1 METTY
6 PEKCERYI
14 QNLRRVRALSK
25 PQFAPGT
32 APEALLEEI
41 QEQRGVLLWADA
53 GEQRPAE

>member
-25 PQFAPGT
+25 PQFAPET

-41 QEQRGVLLWADA
+41 QATRCAPFG
-53 GEQRPAE
+53 